1 MTTTSDLKWVIK
13 NEDTFARYK
22 EKLQDDIGSK
32 SQIGHL
38 ILSVQEDPQFP
49 REAIVG
55 TAAEKKAIRERN
67 KLVER
72 RERKCINEHT
82 NHFLQIS

>member
-1 MTTTSDLKWVIK
+1 MKTDLPGTQK
-13 NEDTFARYK
+13 NSK
-22 EKLQDDIGSK
+22 MISGSK
-32 SQIGHL
+32 SQIWDL
-38 ILSVQEDPQFP
+38 ILSLQEDPQFP
-49 REAIVG
+49 REAITG
-55 TAAEKKAIRERN
+55 TAAEKEAIRERN